1 MVNEIYVYLFIVGRS
16 VCDSVVIVGYYRCEG
31 LVLVD
36 IENYR
41 VGFVIL

>member
-1 MVNEIYVYLFIVGRS
+1 MRFIFIVGRS